1 MGRESRWTGGCAP
14 WFVVA
19 LALSYLCLCPLCP
32 LSEAVA
38 QDDAEYIW
46 LEYEYRED
54 GELEVEPEL
63 RFRHT
68 AKEEEGEDDEEAEQP
83 PMWPSSFIAMGYA
96 DDWNGSSIIYYD
108 WPNRM
113 MRRDSLLSWPPSYWK
128 PSRTSAGESE
138 AHPLTQPVFTSLIW
152 KKDHLYVLFPK
163 ETNGWSQLQCIKLH
177 RPNSVPPPDWMRSMR
192 PVRPHDT
199 HPDGRQASFEHFNC
213 KRAERWSRRSK
224 GGRWDGVVFSMF
236 FSLTKGFD
244 EELDKLPLHYLTEK
258 LHKEEKTAA
267 DAVGRAEA
275 PPEQPKQKPPP
286 LWLGYPGRKGFTF
299 LSWEDDEEWGVGIDP
314 ATFDVSDMAPCSSA

>member
-152 KKDHLYVLFPK
+152 KKVHSPRTGPPLRSLSKGNKWMEPVAMHKVTSPEQRAASGLDAQHAARPASRH
-163 ETNGWSQLQCIKLH
+163 TPGWPPSLLRALQLQAGGAVE
-177 RPNSVPPPDWMRSMR
+177 PS
-192 PVRPHDT
+192 
-199 HPDGRQASFEHFNC
+199 QQ
-213 KRAERWSRRSK
+213 RRS
-224 GGRWDGVVFSMF
+224 
-236 FSLTKGFD
+236 
-244 EELDKLPLHYLTEK
+244 
-258 LHKEEKTAA
+258 
-267 DAVGRAEA
+267 
-275 PPEQPKQKPPP
+275 
-286 LWLGYPGRKGFTF
+286 LGWRRVQHVL
-299 LSWEDDEEWGVGIDP
+299 LSDQRV
-314 ATFDVSDMAPCSSA
+314 